1 MVYGVALT
9 LCLCCVVCETTA
21 GYFALTAMV
30 CFSIANMGVTTDML
44 VEAACYTEAAI
55 YGLTLCAVIVIM
67 ELTVGFG
74 VGQKS
79 WRFFRDHKTI
89 CNYGLVVATLSIL
102 LGLVTFGFHV
112 RKSIRDFMQGPL
124 PGQPLPQTPRG
135 TPQPPTSTKT
145 LHLEIRFWIISIMLA
160 LWIILACLTTFVG
173 PFLMTGNGYFAVWA
187 STFFSGL
194 AFMNV
199 QKEILKVIKEFEEAQ
214 KQQQLQVQQKNAP
227 NP

>member
-1 MVYGVALT
+1 MESSQKT
-9 LCLCCVVCETTA
+9 

-89 CNYGLVVATLSIL
+89 CNYGLVVSTLSIL
-102 LGLVTFGFHV
+102 MGLVTFGFHV
-112 RKSIRDFMQGPL
+112 HRIIRDFKQGPV
-124 PGQPLPQTPRG
+124 PAQPLPQTARG
-135 TPQPPTSTKT
+135 TLQPPNT
-145 LHLEIRFWIISIMLA
+145 LPIEIHTLA
-160 LWIILACLTTFVG
+160 DIPFGKPKGSSCPACLKG
-173 PFLMTGNGYFAVWA
+173 RLR
-187 STFFSGL
+187 
-194 AFMNV
+194 
-199 QKEILKVIKEFEEAQ
+199 
-214 KQQQLQVQQKNAP
+214 
-227 NP
+227 